1 LKRSIHAYMGLALGF
16 LIASSNY
23 YILPY
28 TILSGWLGGW
38 FPDLDLK
45 YRHRKG
51 LHNLIAAMVFTSFI
65 YIASYA
71 LYSKFL
77 LLTRDS
83 PLYISLAFIGGYIL
97 HLFFDS
103 LTPRG
108 IYVLYPL
115 SKKCLRIASFRSDG
129 LFINALGF
137 LIASTII
144 AIWLIKYT
152 GFNIYLKILLQ
163 SLK

>member
-1 LKRSIHAYMGLALGF
+1 MKRTIHAYMGIALGF
-16 LIASSNY
+16 LIASNNY

-28 TILSGWLGGW
+28 TILFGWLGGW

-45 YRHRKG
+45 YKHRKG
-51 LHNLIAAMVFTSFI
+51 LHNLIATMVFTSFI
-65 YIASYA
+65 YVASYI
-71 LYSKFL
+71 LYSEFV
-77 LLTRDS
+77 LLTKEA
-83 PLYISLAFIGGYIL
+83 PLYISLAFTGGYIL

-108 IYVLYPL
+108 IYILYPL
-115 SKKCLRIASFRSDG
+115 SNKRLRIASFRSDG

-144 AIWLIKYT
+144 AFWLIKYT
-152 GFNIYLKILLQ
+152 GFNFYLKILIQ